1 VFTALDRQFEP
12 AGIDLANVK
21 DGGDGPIGEDPAACR
36 HITGLSKEEMRR
48 ATTIFAATFGLL
60 LPLLY
65 CAITKTDEVSS
76 FIEVEHKLVELIE
89 NEEFQ
94 EAIDFLEGAAEKF
107 PEQDYE
113 LRSYLGVIYAH
124 KGDYEKCLDI
134 WEAGIDEGYFF
145 EIDPQL
151 EIFEPFKEHR
161 RFRVIAEKN
170 EALRVAALKGSK
182 SKAKVLMPTKGQD
195 GEYPLFIALHGSG
208 SSTEWAEK
216 YWRSKQLQK
225 RFIVV
230 FIQSYLYDGMKSYGW
245 RRFDPRA
252 RRDIQELYDDIVSQ
266 YPVNT
271 NQVVIG
277 GVSAGGA
284 MAIDVSIDGVIPT
297 AGFIGVCPGKPTEFD
312 KMKVR
317 MAREKNIKGVII
329 GGEEDENLPF
339 QKEMV
344 KVFRREHFPH
354 EFIVVPGMGRTYPS
368 NFSKKID
375 HAVDYIL
382 GAR

>member
-1 VFTALDRQFEP
+1 M
-12 AGIDLANVK
+12 
-21 DGGDGPIGEDPAACR
+21 GEMVPSVRTLPEQR
-36 HITGLSKEEMRR
+36 HITGLSREEMRR
-48 ATTIFAATFGLL
+48 TTSIFAATFGLL
-60 LPLLY
+60 LPLVY
-65 CAITKTDEVSS
+65 CSMTNNDEYSS
-76 FIEVEHKLVELIE
+76 FLEVEQKLFELIE
-89 NEEFQ
+89 NEKHQ
-94 EAIDFLEGAAEKF
+94 EAIDLLERVTEKF

-113 LRSYLGVIYAH
+113 LRSYAGVVYAH

-134 WEAGIDEGYFF
+134 WEAGIDDGYFF

-151 EIFEPFKEHR
+151 EIFEPFKKYG
-161 RFRVIAEKN
+161 RFGDIAERN
-170 EALRVAALKGSK
+170 EALRVAAVKGSK
-182 SKAKVLMPTKGQD
+182 SKAKVLMPTNGND
-195 GEYPLFIALHGSG
+195 GEYPLFIALHGGG
-208 SSTEWAEK
+208 SSMKGAER

-230 FIQSYLYDGMKSYGW
+230 FIQSYLYDGMKTYAW
-245 RRFDPRA
+245 RRFDPRS
-252 RRDIQELYDDIVSQ
+252 RKDIQELYDDIVTQ

-277 GVSAGGA
+277 GVSAGGV
-284 MAIDVSIDGVIPT
+284 MAIDVSINGVIPT

-317 MAREKNIKGVII
+317 MARERNIKGVII
-329 GGEEDENLPF
+329 GGEDDENLPF

-344 KVFRREHFPH
+344 NVFRHEHFPH

-368 NFSKKID
+368 NFSRKID
-375 HAVDYIL
+375 QAVDYIL